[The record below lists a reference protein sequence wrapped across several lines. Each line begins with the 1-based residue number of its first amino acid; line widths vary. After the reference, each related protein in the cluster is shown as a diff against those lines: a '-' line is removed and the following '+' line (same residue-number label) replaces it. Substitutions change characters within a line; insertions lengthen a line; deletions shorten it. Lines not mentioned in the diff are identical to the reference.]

1 MDVLWVQMRDFTF
14 LMVEC
19 FGSCWHLKLSYYFI
33 ILNQNMSKQTPMTA
47 TPMASEVPVVNL
59 SKIAKKESMKPTE

>member
-1 MDVLWVQMRDFTF
+1 
-14 LMVEC
+14 
-19 FGSCWHLKLSYYFI
+19 
-33 ILNQNMSKQTPMTA
+33 MSKQTPMTA